1 MRISMFGMRRTTQ
14 QIGQTSSLLLKVT
27 VAIFMAMWLVDKGF
41 GKDDVAPS
49 PDHSWAPPG
58 INSYKQQLTS
68 INDETNLDPAVKR
81 AGAVVE
87 PGKIYDLPGLI
98 DIAERNHPETRVAW
112 ERARQAAK
120 AVGLDESA
128 YYPYLAASAAADYQH
143 ELGLLTTVFPANGF
157 AEDATLDLK
166 WLLFDFGGR
175 RAGVA
180 SAREQ
185 LMMANMGFNA
195 THQKIVF
202 LVTKS
207 FYDFNTARELAG
219 VDESAQQAA
228 ETVREA
234 AQARFDNG
242 LATKPEVLQ
251 AEQQSAQAAYDLEA
265 ARGALSDAQVAL
277 VNSLGILPSTP
288 LRVATVPEKKFADD
302 PEDSLDELIDRALAQ
317 RPDLV
322 AKLASL
328 RASQAE
334 VRQARSAYY
343 PKISLA
349 ANGGWSKLDVNA
361 YDSPYF
367 GNSKPTYGVGVEI
380 ELPLF
385 DGFAR
390 ANKLRIAQSKLRAAE
405 SDLTDTRNEAVREV
419 WKAYTDLKTALR
431 KRESAD
437 KLLASAQSAFDATLE
452 VYRQG
457 LGTYVDVANAQ
468 RYLTAAKSTIV
479 DARSDIFTGAA
490 ALALSVGDLA
500 KPEANSNDDANMS
513 KNVNKTLSAQPATHQ
528 P

>member
-1 MRISMFGMRRTTQ
+1 LGAYEQALAS
-14 QIGQTSSLLLKVT
+14 
-27 VAIFMAMWLVDKGF
+27 
-41 GKDDVAPS
+41 
-49 PDHSWAPPG
+49 H
-58 INSYKQQLTS
+58 
-68 INDETNLDPAVKR
+68 TNFN
-81 AGAVVE
+81 AGANTGVPAID
-87 PGKIYDLPGLI
+87 PGKIYTLPELI
-98 DIAERNHPETRVAW
+98 DVAERSHPETRIAW

-120 AVGLDESA
+120 AVGLNESA
-128 YYPYLAASAAADYQH
+128 YYPYLAASAAADFQH
-143 ELGLLTTVFPANGF
+143 ELGLLTSVFPANAF

-175 RAGVA
+175 KAGVA
-180 SAREQ
+180 SARER
-185 LMMANMGFNA
+185 LMMANVGFNA
-195 THQKIVF
+195 THQQIVF
-202 LVTKS
+202 MVTKS

-219 VDESAQQAA
+219 VDASAQQAA
-228 ETVREA
+228 DTVRES
-234 AQARFDNG
+234 AQARFDHG

-265 ARGALSDAQVAL
+265 ARGSLSDAQVAL

-288 LRVATVPEKKFADD
+288 LLVAAVPEKQFTDD
-302 PEDSLDELIDRALAQ
+302 PEDSLDDLIDRALAQ

-334 VRQARSAYY
+334 VRQARAAYY

-361 YDSPYF
+361 YDSPYI
-367 GNSKPTYGVGVEI
+367 GNSKPTYGVGLEI

-390 ANKLRIAQSKLRAAE
+390 ANKLRIAESKLRTAE
-405 SDLTDTRNEAVREV
+405 SELADTRNTAVREV
-419 WKAYTDLKTALR
+419 WKSYTDLKTALR

-437 KLLASAQSAFDATLE
+437 KLLVAAQSAFDATLE

-468 RYLTAAKSTIV
+468 RYLTAARSTVV

-500 KPEANSNDDANMS
+500 KPDANAS
-513 KNVNKTLSAQPATHQ
+513 TTIHQ